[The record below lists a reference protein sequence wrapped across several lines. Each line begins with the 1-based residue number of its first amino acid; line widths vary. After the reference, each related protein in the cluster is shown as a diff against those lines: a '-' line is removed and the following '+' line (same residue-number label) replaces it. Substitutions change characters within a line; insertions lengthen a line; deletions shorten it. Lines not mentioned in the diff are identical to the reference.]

1 MSLPVS
7 YIAAMISSS
16 EIQGSLTR
24 LIAIVAA
31 FIAFTAGWRFSL
43 CREFVPVRPADRRSI
58 PDDVPWQFQR
68 RSAFAPRMRPLVQPG
83 PPPPLS
89 TPRRFPLTANF
100 RSQNRG
106 VLFKQHRDSGGG
118 QEETGQSTGLQRRD
132 KFIIPAKR
140 CRNDAARAI
149 GWRGNNLSAA
159 GIFFAYR
166 NREGI
171 DPVQRG

>member
-1 MSLPVS
+1 M
-7 YIAAMISSS
+7 
-16 EIQGSLTR
+16 
-24 LIAIVAA
+24 
-31 FIAFTAGWRFSL
+31 
-43 CREFVPVRPADRRSI
+43 
-58 PDDVPWQFQR
+58 
-68 RSAFAPRMRPLVQPG
+68 
-83 PPPPLS
+83 
-89 TPRRFPLTANF
+89 
-100 RSQNRG
+100 
-106 VLFKQHRDSGGG
+106 FKQYRDSGGG

-132 KFIIPAKR
+132 KFIIPAER